1 MPEIRRHVAIYWTGR
16 MVARLVSFLLIPVYT
31 AYIIPAD
38 WGILNLFI
46 VSGDL
51 ALLMIS
57 CQLPSALYRFWAL
70 SKSEAE
76 KRELSGLV
84 MLTPAII
91 SIPLFLP
98 IYIWA
103 ESFSNFAGISGYGN
117 YIRVLLVTM
126 QLNLI
131 FNVIQTE
138 MRLRNESGLYALLEI
153 GLNFALA
160 GINIFFVV
168 VMTLGIK
175 GILIGNLVIYI
186 FFVSMMLP
194 RFLHRSSLNINR
206 RALKKMLAFSLPLI
220 PSALAM
226 ASVHNID
233 RYIIQWLQGPVD
245 VGLYSM
251 GYKFGMLVNI
261 IVFGPFLLVWEPKSY
276 EFAGERN
283 ASDKYG
289 EVFSYLLALTVFVA
303 IGLTGASNEIVQVM
317 THQRYWGAC
326 QVIPLIG
333 WSYVLFAM
341 DGVARMGLLVNHK
354 TKTLAMVV
362 LLTCVINI
370 IGNLILVVKMGIV
383 GAAWSTLIS
392 FATLFLLDCI
402 LARKHLPI
410 NWQWRRLGIIA
421 IAAVIIIYGMLSLK
435 GMLLWQMVV
444 AKGAALL
451 FFPLL
456 LLLFGFFNKKEL
468 AFIFRRN
475 K

>member
-1 MPEIRRHVAIYWTGR
+1 
-16 MVARLVSFLLIPVYT
+16 
-31 AYIIPAD
+31 
-38 WGILNLFI
+38 
-46 VSGDL
+46 
-51 ALLMIS
+51 
-57 CQLPSALYRFWAL
+57 
-70 SKSEAE
+70 
-76 KRELSGLV
+76 
-84 MLTPAII
+84 
-91 SIPLFLP
+91 
-98 IYIWA
+98 
-103 ESFSNFAGISGYGN
+103 
-117 YIRVLLVTM
+117 
-126 QLNLI
+126 
-131 FNVIQTE
+131 
-138 MRLRNESGLYALLEI
+138 
-153 GLNFALA
+153 
-160 GINIFFVV
+160 
-168 VMTLGIK
+168 
-175 GILIGNLVIYI
+175 
-186 FFVSMMLP
+186 
-194 RFLHRSSLNINR
+194 
-206 RALKKMLAFSLPLI
+206 
-220 PSALAM
+220 
-226 ASVHNID
+226 
-233 RYIIQWLQGPVD
+233 